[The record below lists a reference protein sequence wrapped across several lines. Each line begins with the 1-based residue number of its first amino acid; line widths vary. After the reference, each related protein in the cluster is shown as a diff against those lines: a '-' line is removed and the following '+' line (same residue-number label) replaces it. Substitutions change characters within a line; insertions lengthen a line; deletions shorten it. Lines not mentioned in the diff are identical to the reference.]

1 MADEEKVKSWWQT
14 LPGIIASVT
23 AATTAFAGLLVAL
36 KQVGWIG
43 SPQPPAAPAP
53 QQQQS
58 SQGAGSSGPPPASA
72 APASTL
78 AAASHPVSLPELREY
93 KLDTAT
99 FTLLS
104 ATLSPQ
110 TAEKDA
116 LRIQIRMM
124 NNNSYDANFWDRS
137 FRLML
142 DGVPT
147 APESNLNELVPARSA
162 KDGAVLFALPRGTA
176 SAKLEISY
184 GNEQTLIPLVL
195 AGPR

>member
-1 MADEEKVKSWWQT
+1 MADEEKSKSWWQT
-14 LPGIIASVT
+14 LPGVIASLT

-43 SPQPPAAPAP
+43 SPQPPAMPA
-53 QQQQS
+53 QQS
-58 SQGAGSSGPPPASA
+58 SEGAGGPAPAASA
-72 APASTL
+72 A
-78 AAASHPVSLPELREY
+78 AASRPVTLPELREY

-104 ATLSPQ
+104 AALSPQ

-116 LRIQIRMM
+116 LRIRIRMM
-124 NNNSYDANFWDRS
+124 NNNAYDANFWDRS

-147 APESNLNELVPARSA
+147 APESDLNELVPARSA
-162 KDGAVLFALPRGTA
+162 KEGAVLFVLPRGTA

-184 GNEQTLIPLVL
+184 GNEQTLIPLSL
-195 AGPR
+195 AAPK